1 MCASRTTTIQS
12 ALLGAA
18 ILAVLPAIAGHAYE
32 APPSVAAPAY
42 STTSMR
48 TAVDTVG
55 CSAKPIGRITVA
67 TLSNAP
73 IVTLFANGHP
83 VVLLLDTGAERT
95 VLTPA
100 VAERIG
106 AQPPRVEFLRQ
117 MHGAAGTLSSREVE
131 LRSFTVSDVA
141 IRWRRVLVA
150 PVTMATIFS
159 IPLDGLLG
167 ADVLSSF
174 DIDLD
179 LPHQQMLLYEKQSCP
194 SAPPWA
200 GPYTGISTGRSRGE
214 HLFFPVQLDGRGL
227 VAFVDTGAQRT
238 LVSTTAALALGVTE
252 AALARDRLITT
263 RDATAQR
270 LSSHVHRFS
279 QLTVGSEVIRNPEV
293 VVTNV
298 KLRDADIV
306 LGVDFLESRRIWLS
320 YGSLRIFLS
329 SR

>member
-1 MCASRTTTIQS
+1 M
-12 ALLGAA
+12 
-18 ILAVLPAIAGHAYE
+18 LPAIAGHAYE